1 MKTTQIIYVSSPFM
15 SSFLSMLIIFIA
27 IGMKNNIVN
36 TYLIDETEEQKAV
49 NFQSFVRDK
58 WDLWIGK
65 FLKP

>member
-1 MKTTQIIYVSSPFM
+1 M